1 MAQQLYEKSLLLEQK
16 GLLREAKAYSQ
27 VYDKFIAV
35 LDKTMNILGEEKVER
50 DVFIEMLAAGIHD
63 MHLGIIPSTLD
74 QVVIGDMERTR
85 LHHIKIL
92 FVAGANEGIL
102 PKNTTDTGILVDRDR
117 RQLKDMQVSLAPDSR
132 EEMYLQQL
140 HPSTHP

>member
-1 MAQQLYEKSLLLEQK
+1 MENKNKRCSFCNK
-16 GLLREAKAYSQ
+16 
-27 VYDKFIAV
+27 
-35 LDKTMNILGEEKVER
+35 GEEKVER
-50 DVFIEMLAAGIHD
+50 DVFVEMLAVGIHD

-92 FVAGANEGIL
+92 FVAGTNEGIL

-132 EEMYLQQL
+132 EEMYLQQFYFYYQL
-140 HPSTHP
+140 KFQL